1 VGMISLNGDIN
12 TGILI
17 RTTHLRDGVASYRV
31 GATLLYDSIPEM
43 EERETRLKA
52 TGFFRALGTGEAAQP
67 TAAVEREGD
76 FDERGAGMKLLLV
89 DNDDC
94 FIHTLANYARQSGA
108 EVVTYRAG
116 FPPEL
121 IAKIAPN
128 LILIS
133 PGPGRPEDFGVPAL
147 VRTAVRLGVPVFGVC
162 LGLQGIVEAFG
173 GELGVLDYP
182 MHGKPSVVKHRGIG
196 VFEGLPEE
204 FTVGR
209 YHSLFARRE
218 TFPACLE
225 ITAETEDGV
234 IMGVRHRELPIEGVQ
249 FHPES
254 ILTAEG
260 DHGLKLMENAVK
272 LGRTVKAVAL

>member
-1 VGMISLNGDIN
+1 MISLNGDIN

-17 RTTHLRDGVASYRV
+17 RTTYLRDGMAQYPT
-31 GATLLYDSIPEM
+31 GATLLFDSVPAL
-43 EERETRLKA
+43 EENETRLKA
-52 TGFFRALGTGEAAQP
+52 TGFFRAMGVVEPKAAVAEVHALGTGP
-67 TAAVEREGD
+67 GK
-76 FDERGAGMKLLLV
+76 GARLLLV

-94 FIHTLANYARQSGA
+94 FIHTLANYAQQTGA

-121 IAKIAPN
+121 IEKVAPT

-133 PGPGRPEDFGVPAL
+133 PGPGRPRDFGVPDI
-147 VRTAVRLGVPVFGVC
+147 VKMAVRLGVPVFGVC

-182 MHGKPSVVKHRGIG
+182 MHGKPSKVRHRGVG

-204 FTVGR
+204 FMVGR
-209 YHSLFARRE
+209 YHSLYARRE

-225 ITAETEDGV
+225 VTAETEDGV
-234 IMGVRHRELPIEGVQ
+234 IMGVRHRELPIEAVQ

-254 ILTAEG
+254 ILTAEDG
-260 DHGLKLMENAVK
+260 HGLKLMENAVRI
-272 LGRTVKAVAL
+272 GRTQLVI